1 MDRFADRVPQP
12 QAQKLQGLAI
22 DPFVS
27 VTRKA
32 EWRRLRAWRTW
43 DKHQTLRGKGRR
55 YRAAILTVQGRIISL
70 VSRPS

>member
-32 EWRRLRAWRTW
+32 EWRRLKARRTTSN
-43 DKHQTLRGKGRR
+43 HHTLRDKGRR
-55 YRAAILTVQGRIISL
+55 YRAAILTAQGRTISL
-70 VSRPS
+70 ILRPS